1 MRADGPVAGVH
12 VSLPELRRI
21 GPDALRG
28 AGLHLAQADEAA
40 LMVTWTE
47 AAIGGALAEAG
58 ALRERPPSSPGRLAI
73 RTADTGAVV
82 VDAGGRGLL
91 ELGVRMADFACAEA
105 AARPG
110 TRVVVRGTSGARFVP
125 YLVRRCGFLGYRAV
139 GRYVPSATDADAP
152 WAAAAWPREPARGRD
167 RRLVVVRAPRAESAR
182 AHALAAI
189 DDGLHDLLDGDVAGL
204 VLCCDRPTAAG
215 ADRSAGGDDAATAAS
230 RVARVAARLAADP
243 GADAESEARFV
254 TALRDGIVVDAAH
267 HAAFT
272 ALAAAIRVPT
282 SERSRAQAG

>member
-1 MRADGPVAGVH
+1 MRADGPADGVH

-28 AGLHLAQADEAA
+28 AGLPLAQADEAA

-47 AAIGGALAEAG
+47 AAIGGALAEVG
-58 ALRERPPSSPGRLAI
+58 ALRGRPPSTPGGLAI
-73 RTADTGAVV
+73 RTVDAGTVL

-91 ELGVRMADFACAEA
+91 ELGVRIADFACAEA

-110 TRVVVRGTSGARFVP
+110 ARVVVRDTSGARFVP
-125 YLVRRCGFLGYRAV
+125 YLVRRCAFLGYRAV
-139 GRYVPSATDADAP
+139 GRYVAGAPDADAP
-152 WAAAAWPREPARGRD
+152 SAAAAWPREPARGRD
-167 RRLVVVRAPRAESAR
+167 RRLVVVRAPGAQSAR

-189 DDGLHDLLDGDVAGL
+189 DDDLHDLLGGDADGL
-204 VLCCDRPTAAG
+204 VLSCDRPTAAG
-215 ADRSAGGDDAATAAS
+215 ADRSAGDDLGSGAS
-230 RVARVAARLAADP
+230 RVARDAARLAAEA
-243 GADAESEARFV
+243 GADAASEARFV
-254 TALRDGIVVDAAH
+254 TALRDGLVVDAAH